1 MDALHDDS
9 RTEDPIVIRNAEGVY
24 VPSVAVSRNV
34 FRVDGLF
41 SFEPSPGTVIFA
53 GYGSTM
59 SEDETYRFRDLQ
71 RTQDGFFVKLSYLLR
86 M

>member
-1 MDALHDDS
+1 
-9 RTEDPIVIRNAEGVY
+9 VIRNSEGVY
-24 VPSVAVSRNV
+24 EPSVAVTRNV
-34 FRVDGLF
+34 FSVDGLF

-59 SEDETYRFRDLQ
+59 NDDDTYRFRNLE